1 MNHARYQTLN
11 SATRAAAKLDSLL
24 VLSRSLA
31 RSRQD
36 GVTSE
41 ALDLLLAATGY
52 TRGAAYAIQ
61 HGELQLIAHRGLP
74 SSLRERIERLP
85 VAGPPWFIAQSA
97 VQARTLVSAR
107 EVSTAHGTGFDA
119 PAFAA
124 AGWAQ
129 AIACPIAAGRELHG
143 VMMLAGPMTDEAD
156 DPLRAVLEIACQLLA
171 LQIPRRPDEHRSDGA
186 GTPLVAALGVLACG
200 FMSEIDEQ
208 LAVIER
214 DGVRH
219 ERLLRRL
226 SAIGSEGP
234 ARELEAIAASSSAAL
249 QHAREI
255 AGRLFSAF
263 HSALPAAPAS
273 VRSPGDR
280 PRDLA
285 GSPVSERRLPPSS
298 PGTGV
303 APPPDS
309 VRSPR
314 SSGSPGSP
322 GRAARASKMPPQPA
336 WRAEPRDMRTAPT
349 EPAIP
354 AARAVACS
362 SAFSGATTE
371 PRVPPGSVRGRT

>member
-234 ARELEAIAASSSAAL
+234 ARELRSAWKAMDAIDAPELTSSEIASHIAAVRAPSTSAAATTAFTSRPPRGRGGSPNVAS
-249 QHAREI
+249 QGHAARCC
-255 AGRLFSAF
+255 R
-263 HSALPAAPAS
+263 PNAAP
-273 VRSPGDR
+273 P
-280 PRDLA
+280 
-285 GSPVSERRLPPSS
+285 
-298 PGTGV
+298 
-303 APPPDS
+303 
-309 VRSPR
+309 
-314 SSGSPGSP
+314 
-322 GRAARASKMPPQPA
+322 
-336 WRAEPRDMRTAPT
+336 
-349 EPAIP
+349 
-354 AARAVACS
+354 
-362 SAFSGATTE
+362 
-371 PRVPPGSVRGRT
+371 